1 MSPRSQAEETQFG
14 LGNIPHDARARKVPA
29 SSSGSSSSRI
39 LSCHPW
45 ARRNDESD
53 GVTSWKSG
61 ALWEGRL
68 YIRIRLCAQSD
79 GGSLIDSGSPTDH
92 AERLVRPWGHL
103 SVQRFFS
110 LRSGD
115 VSEPAWRM
123 DTKPTRAKR
132 GPKVSPCG
140 ADEAQPNKHSERRTR
155 TTPKRALWRGP
166 SASEVLPLVSY
177 RASAGVVLR
186 WSNARA
192 GGHAA
197 CSTSTLGAR

>member
-1 MSPRSQAEETQFG
+1 MG
-14 LGNIPHDARARKVPA
+14 
-29 SSSGSSSSRI
+29 
-39 LSCHPW
+39 
-45 ARRNDESD
+45 
-53 GVTSWKSG
+53 
-61 ALWEGRL
+61 GRL

-79 GGSLIDSGSPTDH
+79 GGTLIDSGSPTNH

-103 SVQRFFS
+103 SVQRSFN

-115 VSEPAWRM
+115 VSEPAWWM
-123 DTKPTRAKR
+123 ATKPTRAKR

-140 ADEAQPNKHSERRTR
+140 TDEAQPNKHSGRRAR

-186 WSNARA
+186 WEQRESRRSYCVQHEYSWGALGTQRPEHQRGTA
-192 GGHAA
+192 P
-197 CSTSTLGAR
+197 GARSSSFRLHEIHEIGSRN